1 MSHKSSSLLGLVII
15 GLAGIAIWKF
25 AEEGAFDAIVK
36 PFTGSGG
43 NEGGLFGGTVIPSS
57 AYQVNVAT

>member
-15 GLAGIAIWKF
+15 GLAGVAIWKF

-36 PFTGSGG
+36 PFTGNWS
-43 NEGGLFGGTVIPSS
+43 NEDGLFCGTVIPSS
-57 AYQVNVAT
+57 TYQVNVVT